1 LQDDNLRWD
10 ALMDFNAT
18 TPAWWEER
26 PPSSFE
32 GGRVIVG
39 DSEAN
44 DIKGTRQADV
54 LVGYDGDDVLRP
66 LGGVRTRFSVA
77 TDLTQHFC
85 RGGRR
90 PINSPRSRAAFAC
103 AATLLTSK
111 CAM

>member
-1 LQDDNLRWD
+1 
-10 ALMDFNAT
+10 
-18 TPAWWEER
+18 
-26 PPSSFE
+26 
-32 GGRVIVG
+32 VIVG

-66 LGGVRTRFSVA
+66 LGGKDKLLGGDGFDA
-77 TDLTQHFC
+77 ALLP
-85 RGGRR
+85 GGRR